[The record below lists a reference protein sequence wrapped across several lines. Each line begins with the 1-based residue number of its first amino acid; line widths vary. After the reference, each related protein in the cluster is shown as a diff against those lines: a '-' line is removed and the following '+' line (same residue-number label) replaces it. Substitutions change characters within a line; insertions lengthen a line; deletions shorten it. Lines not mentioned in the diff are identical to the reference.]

1 MKLYS
6 IPLSNKV
13 LTIELITNERYMPQA
28 YKQLKELNL
37 LDLFDYKVSLTQ
49 YEESQTKETKY
60 SFQQTYLVFKQDKIK
75 DVDFYLNWHSHDK
88 RFGYNIFTNIQ
99 YPNLSTYD
107 KDRIETELYKTNS
120 IKSLNKVI
128 KPSRKK
134 LIELFENALILHEAY
149 TKENNKNLD
158 TVNQFKVKILDAVK
172 GLDKKDYYLNSTNKD
187 NIVNNNFTSGTIR
200 KQNYEYKFNIESN
213 GYITEKIEYVGKKDL
228 ETFLSL

>member
-6 IPLSNKV
+6 IQDAIALCNTQV
-13 LTIELITNERYMPQA
+13 LTIDLILNERYMPQA
-28 YKQLKELNL
+28 YKQLNESDL
-37 LDLFDYKVSLTQ
+37 LDLFDYKVSLSQ

-99 YPNLSTYD
+99 YPNLSRYD
-107 KDRIETELYKTNS
+107 KDRIEKQLGLND
-120 IKSLNKVI
+120 LNKVI

-158 TVNQFKVKILDAVK
+158 TVNQFKAKILDAVK
-172 GLDKKDYYLNSTNKD
+172 GLDKKDYYLNNSNTDSNL
-187 NIVNNNFTSGTIR
+187 FTSGTIR